1 MKVYGR
7 VSDRDWLIAFL
18 LCFLA
23 GVIGIHRFYC
33 GKIVSGIVYIFTLG
47 GFFGIGVLVDLIL
60 ILCKQFKDN
69 EGLYLKKC
77 FLE

>member
-1 MKVYGR
+1 MKYNSM

-18 LCFLA
+18 LCFFA
-23 GVIGIHRFYC
+23 GAIGLHRFYC
-33 GKIVSGIVYIFTLG
+33 GKIVSGIVYILTIG
-47 GFFGIGVLVDLIL
+47 GFGIGVLVDLIL
-60 ILCKQFKDN
+60 ILCKKFKDS